1 MPKDWS
7 GEWTLL
13 DFFNESFEGGMYP
26 PLQSL
31 IDSQLEYSKH
41 ILSKPKNL
49 LSRTFSPLSVRGR
62 VYPLEL
68 KLVGTSDNEACCGF
82 YQEIYNTPWKAQ
94 DLFAW
99 FKNSK
104 LGISARI
111 DEVDQANKS
120 RPASEFGLM
129 GSQNHGRPFRSEYDL
144 KLSHYLA
151 AAEKLSAADPIEL
164 RAARFLSPLNI
175 CLTPKTKRKERG
187 YVHTIVNGPLKRLF
201 KNDLGETDY
210 YLHILHALLVDKVI
224 AHPRGIE
231 AYQAYIQI
239 CRPPFILNEQMLANA
254 KAEAK
259 DIVVRFE
266 RPQGQVDVVK
276 SSNSSRQTN
285 GVLQIGHLYTKNQV
299 KDVLG
304 GTIQKAI
311 NTKDGRPTWAA
322 FTCGKGYNPEGPGI
336 LGIHGGEGRESGI
349 LSWIKTGAVPF
360 FFNDGNN
367 KGKFEFMGNAD
378 VEILF
383 RGAEAQSYA
392 RARNYPTPEK
402 IEFIVSVTLSEETEI
417 D

>member
-1 MPKDWS
+1 MATNWS

-13 DFFNESFEGGMYP
+13 DFFNKSFNEGMYP
-26 PLQSL
+26 PPQHL
-31 IDSQLEYSKH
+31 IDSQIDFSKH

-68 KLVGTSDNEACCGF
+68 KLVATSDNEACCGF
-82 YQEIYNTPWKAQ
+82 YQEIYKTPWKAQ
-94 DLFAW
+94 DLFTW

-104 LGISARI
+104 IGISARI
-111 DEVDQANKS
+111 DESDHTNKS
-120 RPASEFGLM
+120 KLASEFGLI
-129 GSQNHGRPFRSEYDL
+129 GTQNHGNPFRSEHDL

-151 AAEKLSAADPIEL
+151 AAEKLSATDPIEL

-175 CLTPKTKRKERG
+175 CLTPKTRRKERG
-187 YVHTIVNGPLKRLF
+187 YVHTVLNGPLKRLF

-239 CRPPFILNEQMLANA
+239 CRPPFILNEEMIKNA
-254 KAEAK
+254 KDQAR
-259 DIVVRFE
+259 DIVIRFE
-266 RPQGQVDVVK
+266 RPQAQLDDVK
-276 SSNSSRQTN
+276 IPIPSKQN
-285 GVLQIGHLYTKNQV
+285 GVLRIGSLYTKNEV

-311 NTKDGRPTWAA
+311 NTKDGRATWAA

-349 LSWIKTGAVPF
+349 LSWLKTGAVPF

-367 KGKFEFMGNAD
+367 KGKFEFMGSANL
-378 VEILF
+378 EIIC
-383 RGAEAQSYA
+383 RSAEAQSYA
-392 RARNYPTPEK
+392 RARNYPTPEE
-402 IEFIVSVTLSEETEI
+402 IEFIVSVTLSEESEI